1 MRDWASA
8 VSEAAGLR
16 NSPRPSRRPSN
27 TSRRARV
34 MLTATTAGVPES
46 AIPEAVARARDQ
58 EDDEDLGAEVLRL
71 RLTAQRLLY
80 VQSPVDHVAQDAR
93 TVTHRRGR
101 AWPRGAGGRGGGGCG
116 GGGRGGGMAAGG
128 TGGRQRGPQA
138 PQTAGHRD
146 RPHAPLRS
154 LLVRPKMATISCPSL
169 ETRSSFQPRLRM
181 SARQP
186 MSFSHSW
193 EVVRKTRKS
202 ATASHCGG

>member
-1 MRDWASA
+1 
-8 VSEAAGLR
+8 
-16 NSPRPSRRPSN
+16 
-27 TSRRARV
+27 
-34 MLTATTAGVPES
+34 
-46 AIPEAVARARDQ
+46 
-58 EDDEDLGAEVLRL
+58 
-71 RLTAQRLLY
+71 
-80 VQSPVDHVAQDAR
+80 QDAR

-101 AWPRGAGGRGGGGCG
+101 AWPRGAGGRRGGGCG

-193 EVVRKTRKS
+193 DVVRKTRRS
-202 ATASHCGG
+202 ATASQCGGYGLAVMGSGDGRAISRVLYALPSPLPMTAKPYPPHWEADADLRV